1 MSLDA
6 GTELWMLGVIAFGVV
21 FYLVSLYYS
30 KTLSKEE
37 SNDELKEMSNKE

>member
-6 GTELWMLGVIAFGVV
+6 NTELWMLGVIGFGVV

-30 KTLSKEE
+30 KLAAKE
-37 SNDELKEMSNKE
+37 SD

>member
-6 GTELWMLGVIAFGVV
+6 GTEIWMLGVIGFGVV

-30 KTLSKEE
+30 KILSKGGSNEE
-37 SNDELKEMSNKE
+37 PK